1 MSEARAGKL
10 EGKVCLVS
18 GATGMAAATT
28 ELAAREGARVFIV
41 SLAAEDC
48 EALAGSIRAA
58 GGVAEF
64 QVADLTD
71 STAVGEAVKHCVE
84 RFRRID
90 ALYNV
95 VGISGR
101 RYGDG
106 PLHKCTEKGWDIT
119 LETNVKSM
127 FLLSRQV
134 INQMLAQPIGPNGL
148 RGTLL
153 NMASVIVASPQPDH
167 FATHAYA
174 ASKGAVIAL
183 SKAMASY
190 YARYKIRVN
199 AIAPGMVR
207 TPMSQRAQGD
217 EAIMEFIKAKQPLP
231 EGIIEAEEIARASVF
246 LLSDESR
253 YITGNVLTLDGG
265 WSVS

>member
-1 MSEARAGKL
+1 MSEAREGKL
-10 EGKVCLVS
+10 DGKVCLVS
-18 GATGMAAATT
+18 GATGMAAATA
-28 ELAAREGARVFIV
+28 ELAAREGARVFVI
-41 SLAAEDC
+41 SLGPEDC
-48 EALAGSIRAA
+48 EALAASIRAA
-58 GGVAEF
+58 GGVGEF
-64 QVADLTD
+64 QAADLTD
-71 STAVGEAVKHCVE
+71 SAAVGEAVNHCVE

-134 INQMLAQPIGPNGL
+134 INQMLTQPVGPNGL
-148 RGTLL
+148 RGTVL
-153 NMASVIVASPQPDH
+153 NMASVIVTSPEPDH

-183 SKAMASY
+183 TKAMASY
-190 YARYKIRVN
+190 YARHKIRVN

-207 TPMSQRAQGD
+207 TPMSQRAQDD
-217 EAIMEFIKAKQPLP
+217 ETIMEFMKAKQPLT
-231 EGIIEAEEIARASVF
+231 EGIIEAEEIAKASVF